1 MLGYSLFKNLRQE
14 DDLQVCGTVRSL
26 QNIESFYSE
35 EEKRA
40 IFLFNALDKKEHLDN
55 LLKETKPDY
64 VLNCIG
70 AITQKNLDQEIVME
84 LNASFPHVLSKACD
98 QEEIKLIH
106 FSTDCVFNGV
116 KGNYS
121 ESDTPDALDNYGKSK
136 FLGELTNNDDLTIR
150 TSIIGHE
157 LLTNSNLIDW
167 FLSQDTAIK
176 GYSKVIFSGLP
187 CCYIAEILNT
197 YIFNKKIKG
206 LLHLSAKP
214 ISKFDL
220 LKKVSLFYGKKILIE
235 EESSYYSNKS
245 LNSRK
250 FSELTGYKPL
260 EWDILINM
268 MYKDFCKFYNRKE

>member
-1 MLGYSLFKNLRQE
+1 MLGYSLFKNLYQE
-14 DDLQVCGTVRSL
+14 DNLQVCGTVRSL
-26 QNIESFYSE
+26 QNIEGFYSE

-40 IFLFNALDKKEHLDN
+40 IFLFNALDKKEHLDR
-55 LLKETKPDY
+55 LLKKIKPDY

-70 AITQKNLDQEIVME
+70 AISQKDLDQKILMG
-84 LNASFPHVLSKACD
+84 LNASFPHILSKACD
-98 QEEIKLIH
+98 QEGVKLIH
-106 FSTDCVFNGV
+106 FSTDCVFNGS

-121 ESDTPDALDNYGKSK
+121 ETDIPNASDTYGKSK
-136 FLGELTNNDDLTIR
+136 FLGEVSNNDHLTIR
-150 TSIIGHE
+150 TSIVGHE
-157 LLTNSNLIDW
+157 LLTDLSLVDW
-167 FLSQDTAIK
+167 FLSQDKSIK
-176 GYSKVIFSGLP
+176 GYSNAIFSGLP
-187 CCYIAEILNT
+187 CCYIAEILIK
-197 YIFNKKIKG
+197 YIFNRNVKG